1 MKSQKTFVIKDKFK
15 IHVELF
21 EVNSE
26 VQEDPEIKE
35 HVDFYVQKQA
45 KEMEKVVGYTSEPLD
60 TRFSI
65 LRTEETNFGNF
76 YADVIRKEV

>member
-1 MKSQKTFVIKDKFK
+1 
-15 IHVELF
+15 
-21 EVNSE
+21 
-26 VQEDPEIKE
+26 
-35 HVDFYVQKQA
+35 
-45 KEMEKVVGYTSEPLD
+45 MEKVVGYTSEPLD